1 MLPTVLLY
9 NFSEEKL
16 SALKKL
22 CLTHR
27 LRARVVAPSL
37 FGVELSQLLAI
48 PPENSE
54 TDVKPAFSEEML
66 VFAGLAPGQLDAFLQ
81 GFRKAKLPQ
90 VPLKAILTPT
100 NSTWN
105 SIQLHN
111 ELTLEHNAMQAGK
124 RAHSQP

>member
-37 FGVELSQLLAI
+37 FGVELSQ
-48 PPENSE
+48 
-54 TDVKPAFSEEML
+54 
-66 VFAGLAPGQLDAFLQ
+66 
-81 GFRKAKLPQ
+81 
-90 VPLKAILTPT
+90 
-100 NSTWN
+100 
-105 SIQLHN
+105 
-111 ELTLEHNAMQAGK
+111 
-124 RAHSQP
+124 